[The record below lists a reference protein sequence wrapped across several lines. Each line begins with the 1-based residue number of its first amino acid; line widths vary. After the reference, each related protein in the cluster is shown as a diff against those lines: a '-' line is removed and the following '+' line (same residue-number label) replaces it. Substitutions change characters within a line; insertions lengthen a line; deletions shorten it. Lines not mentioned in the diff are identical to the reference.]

1 VRPLFDTNILID
13 LTEGS
18 QAAADV
24 LNQYPDPAIS
34 IITWI
39 EVLTGV
45 RAGQESQTNALLDR
59 FAVLP
64 LTEAVAAA
72 AVELRRSYRLKLP
85 DAVIW
90 ATARITGRTL
100 VTRDVKDFPADDPG
114 VNIPYRLG

>member
-1 VRPLFDTNILID
+1 MRPLFDTNILID

-64 LTEAVAAA
+64 LTEAVATA